1 MIFIEKGG
9 KTLARLAYL
18 CYTAYINLCHLV
30 ALNDNAYYKGGMK
43 VTCVRSAFPCK
54 EKNQKN

>member
-1 MIFIEKGG
+1 MIFIEKGE

-30 ALNDNAYYKGGMK
+30 ALNDKRLLQRGYKSHLCK
-43 VTCVRSAFPCK
+43 VSISL
-54 EKNQKN
+54 